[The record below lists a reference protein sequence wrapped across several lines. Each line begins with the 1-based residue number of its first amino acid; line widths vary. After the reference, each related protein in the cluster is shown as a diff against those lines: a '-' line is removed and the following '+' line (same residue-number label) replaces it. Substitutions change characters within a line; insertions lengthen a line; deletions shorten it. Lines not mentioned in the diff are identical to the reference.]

1 MIVSRTPFRISLF
14 GGGTDYPTWFR
25 EHGGSVIGTAIDK
38 YCYISV
44 RRLPPF
50 FEHKSKIIYSKVEL
64 VKDLAEIE
72 HPAVRGILSEL
83 GVTDGVEIHHD
94 ADLPARSGLGSSSS
108 FTVGL
113 LNALYALNGRMISKR
128 DLGRQAIRIEQ
139 EVLKEDV
146 GCQDQL
152 WASYGGF
159 NRFDFHPDGNF
170 SVVPFILPPAR
181 RAELAQSLMLFFT
194 GFSRFATDFA
204 QDQIKNMKSRK
215 NQLRMIRSL
224 VDSAAD
230 ILLDPKTP
238 LRELGELMHQSWQ
251 IKRELA
257 DSVSNSQIDDIYDAG
272 RDAGA
277 VGGKLLGA
285 GGGGFMVLLV
295 DPEKR
300 SLVRERLRKLIHVN
314 VGFDSDGS
322 KIIVYQPDEI
332 LEANYNECAR
342 LPIVES
348 GRLALCSEHDQAID
362 EVVDMRE

>member
-1 MIVSRTPFRISLF
+1 MIISRTPFRISLF

-25 EHGGSVIGTAIDK
+25 EHGGAVIGTAIDK

-50 FEHKSKIIYSKVEL
+50 FEHKSKIVYSKVEL
-64 VKDLAEIE
+64 VKETAEIE
-72 HPAVRGILSEL
+72 HPAVRGILTDQ
-83 GVTDGVEIHHD
+83 GVTDGLEIHHD

-113 LNALYALNGRMISKR
+113 LNALNALNARMISKR
-128 DLGRQAIRIEQ
+128 DLGREAIRIEQ
-139 EVLKEDV
+139 DVLKEDV

-152 WASYGGF
+152 WAAYGGF
-159 NRFDFHPDGNF
+159 NRIDFHQDGTF
-170 SVVPFILPPAR
+170 SVMPFILPPAR
-181 RAELAQSLMLFFT
+181 RTELAQSLMMFFT

-204 QDQIKNMKSRK
+204 QDQIKNMNSRK

-257 DSVSNSQIDDIYDAG
+257 ASVSNSQIDDIYEAG

-300 SLVRERLRKLIHVN
+300 AQVRERLRKLIHVN
-314 VGFDSDGS
+314 VGFDTDGS
-322 KIIVYQPDEI
+322 KIVIYQPDE
-332 LEANYNECAR
+332 
-342 LPIVES
+342 
-348 GRLALCSEHDQAID
+348 
-362 EVVDMRE
+362 M

>member
-1 MIVSRTPFRISLF
+1 MIISRTPFRISLF

-50 FEHKSKIIYSKVEL
+50 FEHKSKIVYSRVEL
-64 VKDLAEIE
+64 VKDASEIE
-72 HPAVRGILSEL
+72 HPAVRGVL
-83 GVTDGVEIHHD
+83 TDMGIADGLEIHHD

-113 LNALYALNGRMISKR
+113 LNALNALNAKMISKR
-128 DLGRQAIRIEQ
+128 DLGREAIRIEQ
-139 EVLKEDV
+139 DVLKEDV
-146 GCQDQL
+146 GCQDQI
-152 WASYGGF
+152 WAAYGGF
-159 NRFDFHPDGNF
+159 NRIDFHPDGSF
-170 SVVPFILPPAR
+170 SVLPFILPPAR

-194 GFSRFATDFA
+194 GFSRFASDFA
-204 QDQIKNMKSRK
+204 GEQIKNMNSRK

-230 ILLDPKTP
+230 ILLDAKAP
-238 LRELGELMHQSWQ
+238 LRELGELLHQSWL

-257 DSVSNSQIDDIYDAG
+257 SSVSNSQIDEIYEAG

-300 SLVRERLRKLIHVN
+300 AAVRERLQKLVHVN
-314 VGFDSDGS
+314 VGFDNDGS
-322 KIIVYQPDEI
+322 KIVIYQPDD
-332 LEANYNECAR
+332 L
-342 LPIVES
+342 
-348 GRLALCSEHDQAID
+348 
-362 EVVDMRE
+362 